1 MVRPRIFRHLVLAT
15 RPYDEAALAVTIE
28 RRSRGALVAAGLR
41 AGLMYRATRRW
52 PTLTEAGPGYTC
64 RRHSGSGLIGG
75 PRRLAFRVRI
85 WAFAFIIASMPDSVA
100 HRQRPLAPTREV
112 IRDIVA
118 RALVEDLSG
127 GDITTEATV
136 APEARALGVAT
147 TKSPL
152 VVCGSQVVQ
161 AVFEAVDAS
170 LEFEVLV
177 HDGAWVPS
185 QRPIWEVRGSARSIL
200 MAERTALNFM
210 QRLSGIA
217 TLAHRFMREIPV
229 GSHTRISDTRK
240 TTPGLRALERYAV
253 RAGGAHNHRND
264 LGSGVL
270 IKDNHIVAAGGIAAA
285 VARARTR
292 AAHTSKIEIE
302 VANLEQ
308 LEEALEAKVDVV
320 MLDNFD
326 LAMIRKAVTIVAGRA
341 LVEVSGNVTLERVAD
356 LARAGADVISV
367 GALTHSAPS
376 ADISLGVKVPLPER
390 PVAA

>member
-1 MVRPRIFRHLVLAT
+1 
-15 RPYDEAALAVTIE
+15 
-28 RRSRGALVAAGLR
+28 
-41 AGLMYRATRRW
+41 
-52 PTLTEAGPGYTC
+52 
-64 RRHSGSGLIGG
+64 
-75 PRRLAFRVRI
+75 
-85 WAFAFIIASMPDSVA
+85 MPDSVA